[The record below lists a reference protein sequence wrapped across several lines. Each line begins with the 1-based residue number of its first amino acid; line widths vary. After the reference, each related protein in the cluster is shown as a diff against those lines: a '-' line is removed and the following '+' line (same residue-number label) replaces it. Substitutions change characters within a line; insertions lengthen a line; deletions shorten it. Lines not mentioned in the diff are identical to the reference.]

1 MNISLNPTTAAAAAG
16 SSTQG
21 AGSSTTTPATGDPL
35 ASENVFLQLLVEQL
49 KHQDPTSPADPT
61 QFVSQLAQFT
71 GLEQSTQMRQDL
83 DAILTQLKTMAA
95 AQTPPA
101 TTGTTGTKNTS
112 AVS

>member
-1 MNISLNPTTAAAAAG
+1 LAPATAAG
-16 SSTQG
+16 SSTP
-21 AGSSTTTPATGDPL
+21 AGSSTTAPATGDQL

-83 DAILTQLKTMAA
+83 DAILTQLKAMGAT
-95 AQTPPA
+95 QTPPA
-101 TTGTTGTKNTS
+101 TGTTGTKNS
-112 AVS
+112 